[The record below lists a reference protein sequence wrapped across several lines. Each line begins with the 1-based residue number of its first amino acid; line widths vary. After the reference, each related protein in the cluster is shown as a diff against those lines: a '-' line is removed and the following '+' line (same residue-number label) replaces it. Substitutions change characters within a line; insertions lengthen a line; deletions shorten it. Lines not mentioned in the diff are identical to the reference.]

1 MANMMDY
8 LDWRGDLSFAQA
20 EFNEVDNL
28 IFSELVY
35 VDFQNIVPPP
45 GSGKGIS
52 LKEANRIFFLS
63 HTREEINERVS
74 STKAAAF
81 LMEKMAETK
90 RFAGIELSN
99 YVDIISPKE
108 QSQFCAM
115 TIKLDDGSMFVSYS
129 GTDNTIVGWKEN
141 FNMSF
146 LSETPGQLKAV
157 DYLNRVVPPRQKK
170 IRVGGHS
177 KGGNLSVY
185 AAVHCKES
193 IQNRILAVYSNDGPG
208 FTQSMIH
215 REDYGKMLPKIHTF
229 LPESSIVGMLLEHEE
244 EYQVVESSVTGA
256 MQHDAMTW
264 KVMGNSFVH
273 LKTVA
278 KQSIILDQA
287 LKSWI
292 GKMDI
297 KQRESFVDTLFLV
310 LEEADIKT
318 VDDLANITFKK
329 IIELMKLKN
338 TLDKESQEILSRTLQ
353 MFLAESNNTV
363 KDFVRMKL
371 EAGREI

>member
-8 LDWRGDLSFAQA
+8 LDWRGDLSFTQA

-35 VDFQNIVPPP
+35 VDFKGIVPPP
-45 GSGKGIS
+45 GKGESIT
-52 LKEANRIFFLS
+52 LKEASRIFFLS
-63 HTREEINERVS
+63 HTEEEINERVS

-81 LMEKMAETK
+81 LMKQMAKTR
-90 RFAGIELSN
+90 RFADLELSD
-99 YVDIISPKE
+99 YIEEISAKE
-108 QSQFCAM
+108 ESQFCAM
-115 TIKLDDGSMFVSYS
+115 TIKLDDGGIFVSYS
-129 GTDNTIVGWKEN
+129 GTDNTMVGWKEN

-157 DYLNRVVPPRQKK
+157 DYLNRVISPRQKK

-177 KGGNLSVY
+177 KGGNLAVY
-185 AAVHCKES
+185 ASVHSRES
-193 IQNRILAVYSNDGPG
+193 IQNRILSVYSNDGPG
-208 FTQSMIH
+208 FTESMIH

-244 EYQVVESSVTGA
+244 EYQVVESSVTGP

-264 KVMGNSFVH
+264 KVMGNSFLHV
-273 LKTVA
+273 KKVA
-278 KQSIILDQA
+278 KQSVILDQT
-287 LKSWI
+287 LKSWV

-297 KQRESFVDTLFLV
+297 AQRENFVDALFLV
-310 LEEADIKT
+310 LKEADIKT

-329 IIELMKLKN
+329 FLELMKLTN
-338 TLDKESQEILSRTLQ
+338 TLDKESQEVISKTLQ
-353 MFLAESNNTV
+353 MFFSEGNRTMKDIV
-363 KDFVRMKL
+363 KLRL
-371 EAGREI
+371 ERS